1 MFCGRLVLGV
11 KARKFKTA
19 IFQSGDTMKES
30 LTNEDTKRFL
40 ASFDSDPKN
49 RLALNAVTQ
58 NGIAAVALSRKEV
71 DRINY
76 TFSNLIES
84 PEATNQ
90 EASGRCWLFS
100 GLSLLSLEAMKKLK
114 VQTFELS
121 EVYQM
126 FWDKLEKANYFLES
140 IIETRDEPLDERT
153 ILFLLSDPLPDGGQW
168 DMFVNLV
175 EKYGVVPKSFMPE
188 TISSSDSDSMNTL
201 LVSKLREYAKSL
213 RDMHAQGSSVE
224 ELRKSKCELLEEFY
238 RMLAIHL
245 GKPPFNFYW
254 EWRDKVNVFHRDGN
268 MTPREFYKKYVD
280 VDLDD
285 LVCLINAPTKDK
297 PYNKAYTVKYLG
309 NVIGG
314 RQVRY
319 LNVDIETLKKAA
331 VEMIKDNHA
340 VWFGCDVGQMLET
353 EMGAMDLNVY
363 DYDLVYGAEF
373 KLDKAGRLEYRNSE
387 MTHAM
392 VLTGVDLDETG
403 KPRKWRVENSWGA
416 KIGDKGYMC
425 MMDEWFDEYL
435 FEITV
440 RRKYLSP
447 ELLSVLSTEP
457 VVLPPWDP
465 MGTLARAK
473 RYRK

>member
-1 MFCGRLVLGV
+1 LFCGRLVLGV

-319 LNVDIETLKKAA
+319 LSVDIETLKKAA

>member
-1 MFCGRLVLGV
+1 
-11 KARKFKTA
+11 
-19 IFQSGDTMKES
+19 MKES

>member
-1 MFCGRLVLGV
+1 M
-11 KARKFKTA
+11 K
-19 IFQSGDTMKES
+19 QSV
-30 LTNEDTKRFL
+30 TNEDIKRFL
-40 ASFDSDPKN
+40 ASFDRVPRN
-49 RLALNAVTQ
+49 LLALNAVTQ

-90 EASGRCWLFS
+90 EGSGRCWLFS
-100 GLSLLSLEAMKKLK
+100 GLSLLCLEAMKKLNLR
-114 VQTFELS
+114 TFELS

-126 FWDKLEKANYFLES
+126 FWDKLEKANYFLEN
-140 IIETRDEPLDERT
+140 IIETRDEPLDSRT
-153 ILFLLSDPLPDGGQW
+153 ILSLLSDPLPDGGQW

-319 LNVDIETLKKAA
+319 LSVDIETLKKAA